1 MLCACVRGECL
12 VWIEEKG
19 TTSEMWV
26 TGYGTDT
33 EDVTDGTVNYK
44 RRRGKGTAIN
54 QFQVDVA
61 PAFRWMGG

>member
-1 MLCACVRGECL
+1 M

-26 TGYGTDT
+26 TSYGTDT

-44 RRRGKGTAIN
+44 RRGKGTAIN